1 MVWEGIEL
9 TAVGMTTVF
18 AFLGLLVG
26 LMQGSAVFFE
36 AFGDRLAAPASPEPV
51 PGASRSGARDEEIA
65 VVLAA
70 VEAHR
75 HRRGGN

>member
-1 MVWEGIEL
+1 MVWEGVQL

-26 LMQGSAVFFE
+26 LMHGSAAFFE
-36 AFGDRLAAPASPEPV
+36 AFGHRFPALPPTETTPEAPGGAAH
-51 PGASRSGARDEEIA
+51 DEEIA
-65 VVLAA
+65 VVVAA

-75 HRRGGN
+75 RQRRGA

>member
-9 TAVGMTTVF
+9 TAIGMTTVF

-26 LMQGSAVFFE
+26 LMQGSAAFFQ
-36 AFGDRLAAPASPEPV
+36 AFGHRFPV
-51 PGASRSGARDEEIA
+51 PFSTETTPGVSGGAARDEETAIA
-65 VVLAA
+65 LAA

-75 HRRGGN
+75 RQRRGA